1 MNKSLRNP
9 FIALSEMASQKN
21 WCWRIPCST
30 CGAMHFREGFKK
42 IGIDLH
48 PDSDSW
54 NNDAN
59 FSNPLYLSMS
69 TQKKMCDYLSEVDIK
84 ELNKVSSFP
93 DWLGHIGLIL
103 YFCQSHAFKPGRH
116 LKNEFL
122 KIIEKDSYEYNE
134 LQSLNIIEFHHLNQ
148 FENAIHHGICTDNC
162 NHRFIF

>member
-1 MNKSLRNP
+1 MDKSLRNP

-21 WCWRIPCST
+21 WCWRIPCTT

-93 DWLGHIGLIL
+93 DWLGHIGLIQ

-122 KIIEKDSYEYNE
+122 KIIEKNSYDYNE
-134 LQSLNIIEFHHLNQ
+134 LQSLDIIEFHHLNQ
-148 FENAIHHGICTDNC
+148 FENAIHRGICTDNC

>member
-1 MNKSLRNP
+1 MDKSLRNP

-21 WCWRIPCST
+21 WCWRIPCTT

-122 KIIEKDSYEYNE
+122 KIIEKNSYDYNE
-134 LQSLNIIEFHHLNQ
+134 LQSLDIIEFHHLNQ
-148 FENAIHHGICTDNC
+148 FENAIHRGICTDNC